1 MSRRAAL
8 WIGFA
13 LVHVAIVSIELLTGR
28 SAAWDVDQLY
38 RWWADGVAA
47 GVRVPGLTEAWVYP
61 AFALA
66 PIMLARGLAVVM
78 DFTLAWAVLVTA
90 ADALAF
96 ALLIG
101 NGASRGRRTAGWFW
115 LLAMA
120 ALGAVGVFRLDALT
134 VPLAIAGGL
143 WLIGRPWLGSALLA
157 TATWLKVWPAAML
170 AAAFLAVRR
179 RWAVVGG
186 AAAVSAVIVLA
197 VITAGGAPYLLSFV
211 GDQTSRGLQIEAP
224 VSTFYLWLAVLG
236 DPGAWIYYDAD
247 MITFQITGPN
257 VDPVIAAM
265 TPLMAMA
272 MLAVAAVGATA
283 AWRGA
288 RFAALFPSLALALVL
303 AFIVFNKVGSPQY
316 MTWLIPPLVV
326 GLVLDRHHWRRPALA
341 TLAALALT
349 QLIFPWFYDA
359 LLAVSPIMV
368 VVITVR
374 NALLVGLFAW
384 TVVRLARVA
393 VAGAVR
399 RDRVP

>member
-1 MSRRAAL
+1 M

-13 LVHVAIVSIELLTGR
+13 LVHVAIVSLEFLTGR

-38 RWWADGVAA
+38 RWWAEGVVT

-66 PIMLARGLAVVM
+66 PIMLARALAVVM
-78 DFTLAWAVLVTA
+78 DFTLAWAVVVTA

-101 NGASRGRRTAGWFW
+101 DGGARGRRTAGWFW

-143 WLIGRPWLGSALLA
+143 WLVGRPWLGSALLA
-157 TATWLKVWPAAML
+157 AATWLKVWPAAML
-170 AAAFLAVRR
+170 AAAFIAVRR
-179 RWAVVGG
+179 RWAVAGG
-186 AAAVSAVIVLA
+186 AVAVSAAIVVA
-197 VITAGGAPYLLSFV
+197 VISAGGAPYLLSFV

-288 RFAALFPSLALALVL
+288 RFAALFPPLALALVL
-303 AFIVFNKVGSPQY
+303 ALIVFNKVGSPQY
-316 MTWLIPPLVV
+316 MTWLIPPLTV
-326 GLVLDRHHWRRPALA
+326 GLVLDRRHWRLPALV
-341 TLAALALT
+341 TLATLALT

-368 VVITVR
+368 GVITVR
-374 NALLVGLFAW
+374 NLLLVGLFAW
-384 TVVRLARVA
+384 SVARLVRVTVS
-393 VAGAVR
+393 AGGIR

>member
-1 MSRRAAL
+1 M

-13 LVHVAIVSIELLTGR
+13 LVHVAIVSLEFLTGR

-38 RWWADGVAA
+38 RWWAEGVVT

-66 PIMLARGLAVVM
+66 PIMLARALAVVM
-78 DFTLAWAVLVTA
+78 DFTLAWAVVVTA

-101 NGASRGRRTAGWFW
+101 DGGARGRRTAGWFW

-143 WLIGRPWLGSALLA
+143 WLVGRPWLGSALLA
-157 TATWLKVWPAAML
+157 AATWLKVWPAAML
-170 AAAFLAVRR
+170 AAAFIAVRR
-179 RWAVVGG
+179 RWAVAGG
-186 AAAVSAVIVLA
+186 AVAVSAAIVVA
-197 VITAGGAPYLLSFV
+197 VISAGGAPYLLSFV

-288 RFAALFPSLALALVL
+288 RFAALFPPLALALVL
-303 AFIVFNKVGSPQY
+303 ALVVFNKVGSPQY
-316 MTWLIPPLVV
+316 MTWLIPPLTV
-326 GLVLDRHHWRRPALA
+326 GLVLDRRHWRLPALV
-341 TLAALALT
+341 TLATLALT

-368 VVITVR
+368 GVITVR
-374 NALLVGLFAW
+374 NLLLVGLFAW
-384 TVVRLARVA
+384 SVARLVRVTVS
-393 VAGAVR
+393 AGGIR